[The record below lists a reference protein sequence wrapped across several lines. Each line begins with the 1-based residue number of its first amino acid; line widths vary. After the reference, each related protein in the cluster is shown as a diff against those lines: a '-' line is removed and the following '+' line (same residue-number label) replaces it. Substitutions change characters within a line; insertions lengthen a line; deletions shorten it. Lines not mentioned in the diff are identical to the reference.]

1 MESSIND
8 NVSNVSENVHREM
21 QLKREDQP
29 DHDVPEVAQ
38 ESSQKV
44 TKSPEPIELTSAF
57 HQEKTLANQFQA
69 PQPGEPMESV
79 DNVEDPGIDG
89 TRQPD
94 WEVVKPTQLP
104 PEPGP
109 SEFHNDKYWE
119 ERSLDR
125 ELQDVD
131 LQDKVI
137 REETE
142 RFNQAAETAGDP
154 GRSNSDEVLD
164 PYYQSGSDDS
174 DPASSG
180 NSLDSST

>member
-29 DHDVPEVAQ
+29 NLDVPEVAQ

-44 TKSPEPIELTSAF
+44 TKSPEPIELTGSF

-109 SEFHNDKYWE
+109 SQFHNDRYWE

-125 ELQDVD
+125 ELQDKE
-131 LQDKVI
+131 LQEKMI
-137 REETE
+137 RQETE
-142 RFNQAAETAGDP
+142 SFNRTAETADDS
-154 GRSNSDEVLD
+154 GRSDSNEVLD
-164 PYYQSGSDDS
+164 PYFQSSSDTS
-174 DPASSG
+174 DPPS
-180 NSLDSST
+180 